1 MKERL
6 FGSVLT
12 ATRLEYGAFE
22 GRVEHVVRDR
32 QVAGHHMSTFLSQ
45 MKPSKMEV
53 KKEKASLYAFP
64 WHCFSRVKLVLE
76 DVVYFPKYQVL

>member
-32 QVAGHHMSTFLSQ
+32 QAAGRQMSTFLIQ

-53 KKEKASLYAFP
+53 KKA
-64 WHCFSRVKLVLE
+64 RVIFVT
-76 DVVYFPKYQVL
+76 DININS